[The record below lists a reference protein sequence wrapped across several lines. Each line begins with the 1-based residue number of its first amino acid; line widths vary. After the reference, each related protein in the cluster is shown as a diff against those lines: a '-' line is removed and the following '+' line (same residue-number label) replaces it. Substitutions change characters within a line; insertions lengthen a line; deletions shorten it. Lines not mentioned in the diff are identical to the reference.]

1 MQLNGSTNVV
11 TTLGYPISQSLSPA
25 MQTAAFQSVG
35 LNWIYIAWGVRAE
48 HLAVTLQALK
58 AWENHAGSNV
68 TAPHKETII
77 PLLDGLTEAAAR
89 LQAVNVILRP
99 EGKMIGH
106 NTDGEGFIASLREEG
121 IPPGGKRIAI
131 LGAGGAAKA
140 VAYAL
145 QDAGAAELRLV
156 NRTPAR
162 AEAWAPALS
171 AAGKA
176 RVSVHALAGDPA
188 RFLEGTDILVNATSI
203 GLQRDA
209 APLFDYANLRP
220 PLVVTDL
227 VFFPRETAFLQRA
240 RANGCRTLNGLG
252 MLLHQAVLSFQG
264 WTGKAAPLH
273 LMRERLETTLAERER
288 SGG

>member
-35 LNWIYIAWGVRAE
+35 LNWIYIAWGVKAE
-48 HLAVTLQALK
+48 HLAVTLQALR

-99 EGKMIGH
+99 ERKMIGH

-121 IPPGGKRIAI
+121 IPPGGKRITI

-162 AEAWAPALS
+162 AEAWAQALA
-171 AAGKA
+171 AAGKG
-176 RVSVHALAGDPA
+176 RVSVHPLAGEAA
-188 RFLEGTDILVNATSI
+188 RFLEGTEILVNATSI
-203 GLQRDA
+203 GLQPDA
-209 APLFDYANLRP
+209 APLFDYERLRP
-220 PLVVTDL
+220 PLVVADL
-227 VFFPRETAFLQRA
+227 VFFPRETAFLRKA
-240 RANGCRTLNGLG
+240 RANGCRTVNGLG

-264 WTGKAAPLH
+264 WTGKTAPLD
-273 LMRERLETTLAERER
+273 LMRTRLEEALAARER
-288 SGG
+288 GAT